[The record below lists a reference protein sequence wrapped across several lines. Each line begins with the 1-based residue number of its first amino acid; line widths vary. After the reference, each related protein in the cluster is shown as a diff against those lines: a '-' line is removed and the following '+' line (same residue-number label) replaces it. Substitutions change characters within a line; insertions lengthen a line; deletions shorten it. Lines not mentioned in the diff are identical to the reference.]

1 MNTEKILIGILAS
14 ITAGAVLGVLFA
26 PDKGSNTRKKITD
39 NGHAMAGDLES
50 KYDNM
55 KSEISKII
63 DRVKN
68 EYGQILQDKRGLE
81 EDVLHIKSQ
90 QEMDGKMLPYHG
102 KVK

>member
-1 MNTEKILIGILAS
+1 MSTEKILIGILAGMA
-14 ITAGAVLGVLFA
+14 AGAVLGVLFA
-26 PDKGSNTRKKITD
+26 PDKGSNTRKKIND
-39 NGHAMAGDLES
+39 KGNAMAGDLES

-55 KSEISKII
+55 KSEISKVI

-68 EYGQILQDKRGLE
+68 EYAQILQNGQSLE

-90 QEMDGKMLPYHG
+90 QGMDGKTAPYQG

>member
-1 MNTEKILIGILAS
+1 
-14 ITAGAVLGVLFA
+14 
-26 PDKGSNTRKKITD
+26 
-39 NGHAMAGDLES
+39 MAGDLES